1 MLNVSCGKL
10 IVVDFS
16 HKIVEIPILL
26 DLLEFVMEDDD
37 RGCRGTIV
45 RGDIEIH
52 RGRGSECDLEGVI
65 CCRLFEFIVS
75 HSTLF
80 GGLDTTLC
88 IARYDFE
95 K

>member
-1 MLNVSCGKL
+1 
-10 IVVDFS
+10 
-16 HKIVEIPILL
+16 
-26 DLLEFVMEDDD
+26 MEGDD
-37 RGCRGTIV
+37 RGCRGTVV
-45 RGDIEIH
+45 REDIEIH
-52 RGRGSECDLEGVI
+52 RGRGSECDLEGVV

-80 GGLDTTLC
+80 GGLDSTLC